1 MEDRYMNES
10 DYIAIASIVVTA
22 IIAIIGGIYAVVTN
36 SKKYELAEEYKRDL
50 ISWYEKIIIIIMEIV
65 VFCDLEN
72 NIEYS
77 ERRKKIAELS
87 ALIEIGRFYFP
98 NIDKKDGFGKDNSL
112 AYQGYRHIALEFLV
126 YIYDIAMED
135 DFYKY
140 KTKILELEKEFTS
153 CVYELIA
160 PDKRKRKLKKYTD
173 IAMPKDKSIEDFLK
187 QSKDEYRY
195 FNNIFF

>member
-126 YIYDIAMED
+126 YIHDIAMED

-173 IAMPKDKSIEDFLK
+173 ISMPKDKSIEDFLK

>member
-1 MEDRYMNES
+1 MNES

-126 YIYDIAMED
+126 YIHDIAMED

-173 IAMPKDKSIEDFLK
+173 ISMPKDKSIEDFLK

>member
-1 MEDRYMNES
+1 MNES

>member
-1 MEDRYMNES
+1 MNES

-126 YIYDIAMED
+126 YIHDIAMED

-173 IAMPKDKSIEDFLK
+173 ISMPQDKSIEDFLK

>member
-1 MEDRYMNES
+1 MNES

-77 ERRKKIAELS
+77 KRRKKIAELS

-98 NIDKKDGFGKDNSL
+98 NIDKKDGFGKDNPL

-126 YIYDIAMED
+126 DIHDIAMKD

-140 KTKILELEKEFTS
+140 KTKILELEREFTS

-160 PDKRKRKLKKYTD
+160 PNKRKRKLKKYTD
-173 IAMPKDKSIEDFLK
+173 ISMPKDKAIEDFL
-187 QSKDEYRY
+187 
-195 FNNIFF
+195 